1 MGGIAVAS
9 GLDGGTAVGGWGP
22 SGVDQEDADWVADVM
37 LGLEELT
44 RDQSMGIGSRM

>member
-22 SGVDQEDADWVADVM
+22 SGVDQEEDWVADVM